1 MKYVALLRGI
11 NVGWNKKVDMKELKK
26 LSEKLG
32 FQNVSTYINSGNLFF
47 ESEEKENAIISALE
61 KWIEKHFG
69 FTVPIVL
76 RNQSQI
82 EAVCAAIPKNWT
94 NDDTMRTDVIFLW
107 NEVNNP
113 DVIKETKRKDV
124 DTLIYVDGAIIW
136 WLDRNDYAKS
146 GMHDFISTRVY
157 KHMTARNVNTTRKIL
172 EIMNT

>member
-47 ESEEKENAIISALE
+47 ESEEKENAIMSALE
-61 KWIEKHFG
+61 KWIEEHFG
-69 FTVPIVL
+69 FFVPIVL

-82 EAVCAAIPKNWT
+82 ESICSAIPKHWT
-94 NDDTMRTDVIFLW
+94 NDDSMRTDVIFLW

-113 DVIKETKRKDV
+113 DVIKETKHKAV

-136 WLDRNDYAKS
+136 GLDRNDYAKS
-146 GMHDFISTRVY
+146 GMHDFIGTRVY

>member
-1 MKYVALLRGI
+1 
-11 NVGWNKKVDMKELKK
+11 
-26 LSEKLG
+26 
-32 FQNVSTYINSGNLFF
+32 
-47 ESEEKENAIISALE
+47 
-61 KWIEKHFG
+61 
-69 FTVPIVL
+69 
-76 RNQSQI
+76 
-82 EAVCAAIPKNWT
+82 
-94 NDDTMRTDVIFLW
+94 MRTDVIFLW